1 MTWGFFSA
9 VRLIAARSRV
19 CNKKWRM
26 GGCGISRV
34 RYVNKYI
41 L

>member
-26 GGCGISRV
+26 GGMWDIESTV
-34 RYVNKYI
+34 R
-41 L
+41 